1 MKRIINSLILSFLF
15 GILLGILI
23 FRNNWF
29 PVSFYRSLVY
39 KSIYNVNDGYLPPY
53 GFFYTPYTA
62 GIPMF
67 SDRTYHDIIGNEEL
81 ENSNIIQ
88 IPRHY
93 FGNIQIEI
101 NNEVTVYRILSKKND
116 NSFLKD
122 WELTNIKLNVR
133 GYSCSHTLVV
143 KKVFNKGLIRLFSS
157 TYQAIDESSS
167 L

>member
-1 MKRIINSLILSFLF
+1 
-15 GILLGILI
+15 
-23 FRNNWF
+23 
-29 PVSFYRSLVY
+29 
-39 KSIYNVNDGYLPPY
+39 
-53 GFFYTPYTA
+53 
-62 GIPMF
+62 MF

-81 ENSNIIQ
+81 ENSNMIQ

-143 KKVFNKGLIRLFSS
+143 KKVFNKGLIRLFSGGPLAS
-157 TYQAIDESSS
+157 SPIIIKSLASS
-167 L
+167 LPSSIKINDKIIENKYGVTNINAFSNKF